1 MMRTSVSLAVFEP
14 KPTAPVLFW
23 GDLDRATGQ
32 IRDLGYDGVDLF
44 ILDPEAEASRMV
56 LRHLRR
62 KNLGVGVV
70 MPAAMAGMGLFLGD
84 QSAEIRNEIV
94 ERMKGIICYA
104 GEAGGMVSLGL
115 VRGSVAENDSTEEL
129 LKRFAG
135 SVERLLPTAEECD
148 VQLVIEPINR
158 YEINTLN
165 SSLEALDFIQK
176 SGLPLGLMLDTF
188 HMNIEDPSPKESF
201 RRCLPLLRHVHF
213 LDSNRL
219 APGMGHMDMEGLYV
233 LLQELRYEGYLC
245 LEALAKPDSLTC
257 ASKGA
262 EFFRQMRQRHPV

>member
-1 MMRTSVSLAVFEP
+1 MMRTSVSLAVFDP

-23 GDLDRATGQ
+23 GDSDQATGR

-44 ILDPEAEASRMV
+44 ILDPEAAESRSV
-56 LRHLRR
+56 LRDLKARE
-62 KNLGVGVV
+62 LGVGVV
-70 MPAAMAGMGLFLGD
+70 MPAAMAGLGLFLGD
-84 QSAEIRNEIV
+84 KSPDIRNTIV
-94 ERMKGIICYA
+94 EKMKGIIRYA

-115 VRGSVAENDSTEEL
+115 VRGSVVPDDSVEEL

-135 SVERLLPTAEECD
+135 SVERILPTAEECG
-148 VQLVIEPINR
+148 VELVIEPINR

-165 SSLEALDFIQK
+165 SSLEARDFIVE

-188 HMNIEDPSPKESF
+188 HMNIEDVSPEESF
-201 RRCLPLLRHVHF
+201 RECLPWLRHVHF

-233 LLQELRYEGYLC
+233 LLQSLGYEGYLC
-245 LEALAKPDSLTC
+245 LEALARPDTMTC
-257 ASKGA
+257 ARNGA
-262 EFFRQMRQRHPV
+262 EFFRSMRQRHPV